1 MHLTDGIQDILDGI
15 DRLEEYREKSI
26 KKLEA
31 ARKLKEAAE
40 YASKS
45 FCGSWMG
52 YHSRIYYLDFQTPPP
67 GEHFDAQ
74 WGFQDAYSNKTSGEW
89 REYAFDG
96 VVETLKSLAG
106 NPDMSAAE
114 SFSKKGH
121 ELFDE
126 VKREA
131 ELVIRIFSK
140 NGDPYGQTLL
150 DELEKLSPFGERAF
164 VDSLRPKG
172 ARLVGDGL
180 AMSQGTQKPPH
191 VKVFIDAV
199 VLLEPAAAM
208 ERLIPFLKKAY
219 SYMIRSAKKDSR
231 SSLVGTNVFIG
242 HGRSHVWRDLK
253 DFVTE
258 RLKLPFDEFNRV
270 PVAGITNI
278 ARLSEMLD
286 SAAVAFIVMTAEDEQ
301 VDGKMEA
308 RTNVIH
314 EVGLFQGRLG
324 FTRAIVLLEEGC
336 EEFSNI
342 QGLGQIRF
350 PKGDIKSRFEEI
362 RQVLE
367 REKIIES

>member
-1 MHLTDGIQDILDGI
+1 MTDGIQDIMDGI
-15 DRLEEYREKSI
+15 DKLEAYREKSN

-40 YASKS
+40 YVAKS

-52 YHSRIYYLDFQTPPP
+52 YHSRIYYLDLQAPPP

-74 WGFQDAYSNKTSGEW
+74 WGFQDAYSNKTSGQW
-89 REYAFDG
+89 REYAFDD
-96 VVETLKSLAG
+96 VVDTVKGLAG

-114 SFSKKGH
+114 SFSKKGE
-121 ELFDE
+121 ELFNE
-126 VKREA
+126 VKRDA
-131 ELVIRIFSK
+131 ELAIRLFSK
-140 NGDPYGQTLL
+140 NGDSYGQTLL
-150 DELEKLSPFGERAF
+150 NELEKFSPLSEGVF
-164 VDSLRPKG
+164 VDLLRPKG
-172 ARLVGDGL
+172 ARLVGDVL

-208 ERLIPFLKKAY
+208 ERLIPFLRKAY
-219 SYMIRSAKKDSR
+219 SYMHRSAKKDVR

-258 RLKLPFDEFNRV
+258 RLRLPFDEFNRV

-301 VDGKMEA
+301 MDGKMEA

-324 FTRAIVLLEEGC
+324 FTKAIVLLEEGC

-350 PKGDIKSRFEEI
+350 PKGDIRAKFEEI
-362 RQVLE
+362 RLVLE
-367 REKIIES
+367 REKILES

>member
-1 MHLTDGIQDILDGI
+1 MSDGVQEIMDSI
-15 DRLEEYREKSI
+15 DRLEAYR
-26 KKLEA
+26 KKA
-31 ARKLKEAAE
+31 PQKMEAAE
-40 YASKS
+40 KLKSAAEYVSKS

-52 YHSRIYYLDFQTPPP
+52 YHSRIYYEGFQSPPP
-67 GEHFDAQ
+67 GEYFDAM
-74 WGFQDAYSNKTSGEW
+74 WGFQSAYSNKTSGKW
-89 REYAFDG
+89 TEYEFDG
-96 VVETLKSLAG
+96 VVEIVNSLAG
-106 NPDMSAAE
+106 DPDMSVAE
-114 SFSKKGH
+114 IFSKEGE
-121 ELFDE
+121 ELFEE

-131 ELVIRIFSK
+131 ELTLRIFSN
-140 NGDPYGQTLL
+140 NGDPYGKTLL
-150 DELEKLSPFGERAF
+150 DELEKHQILSGGFFLDG
-164 VDSLRPKG
+164 LKPKG
-172 ARLVGDGL
+172 ARVVGDGV
-180 AMSQGTQKPPH
+180 AMSQGILKPPH
-191 VKVFIDAV
+191 IKVFVGAV
-199 VLLEPAAAM
+199 VLLQPVAAI

-219 SYMIRSAKKDSR
+219 SYMLRSVKKELR
-231 SSLVGTNVFIG
+231 SDLVGTNVFIG

-270 PVAGITNI
+270 PVAGVTNI

-286 SAAVAFIVMTAEDEQ
+286 SAVVAFIVMTAEDEQ
-301 VDGKMEA
+301 ADGKMEA

-367 REKIIES
+367 REKVIES